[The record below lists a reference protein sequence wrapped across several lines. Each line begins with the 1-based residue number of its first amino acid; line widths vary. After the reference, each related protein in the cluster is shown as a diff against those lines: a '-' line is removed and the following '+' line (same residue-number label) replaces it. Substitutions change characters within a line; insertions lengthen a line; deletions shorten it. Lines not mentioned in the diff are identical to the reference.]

1 MHRPAR
7 HKKKK
12 TKQNKKNTTRVESCG
27 RVKMIYVADA
37 LCGLG
42 VYRTLEAMPCQ
53 HAGAACLGPASG
65 ALLFLVSFSKCR
77 RRTVLTRSQSR
88 RRRAAHARQ
97 FPSGRSSRFSSPFR
111 AREPRAESRE
121 LICCVWSSRQ
131 REEGTHAQSHTRTQ
145 VRCSR
150 LDWILKHKP
159 MHQ

>member
-7 HKKKK
+7 HKKKN
-12 TKQNKKNTTRVESCG
+12 TKQNKKNTTCVESCG

-88 RRRAAHARQ
+88 RRRAAQRMHAS
-97 FPSGRSSRFSSPFR
+97 FPLEDRVAFLHPSARES
-111 AREPRAESRE
+111 REPRTDLLCLGAVGSGRKEH
-121 LICCVWSSRQ
+121 
-131 REEGTHAQSHTRTQ
+131 THTPTRAH
-145 VRCSR
+145 R
-150 LDWILKHKP
+150 
-159 MHQ
+159 

>member
-12 TKQNKKNTTRVESCG
+12 TKQNKKNTTCVESCG

-42 VYRTLEAMPCQ
+42 LYRTLEAMPCQ

-77 RRTVLTRSQSR
+77 RRTALTRSQSR

-97 FPSGRSSRFSSPFR
+97 FPPGRSSRFSSPFS
-111 AREPRAESRE
+111 ARELRTDLLCLERSAAGGRN
-121 LICCVWSSRQ
+121 
-131 REEGTHAQSHTRTQ
+131 TRTLPHAHTGKMQ
-145 VRCSR
+145 
-150 LDWILKHKP
+150 
-159 MHQ
+159 